1 MCAMTYRQRG
11 SATKHM
17 GVQYWCAGPQGEKR
31 GPLILFSSLPQTENA
46 QLQMLL
52 FVPLLTRGDPGGVG
66 YPDTQRRHRISS

>member
-1 MCAMTYRQRG
+1 MTYRQRG

-17 GVQYWCAGPQGEKR
+17 GVQYWCAGPLIKGEKR
-31 GPLILFSSLPQTENA
+31 GPLILFYSLPQTENA

-52 FVPLLTRGDPGGVG
+52 FVPMLTRGDPGGVG